1 MAAAKLTA
9 PEVAVEHF
17 AFGSKEEFYI
27 EHLKF
32 KKDAEDKMIF
42 PKKEIKSPPRP
53 RKLLGKLRV
62 VLNPLPAPYPL
73 LHCSSLV

>member
-1 MAAAKLTA
+1 MDDDDEPRVVQQEAAAKLTA

-32 KKDAEDKMIF
+32 KKDAEDMRYA
-42 PKKEIKSPPRP
+42 RP
-53 RKLLGKLRV
+53 RHARI
-62 VLNPLPAPYPL
+62 
-73 LHCSSLV
+73 

>member
-32 KKDAEDKMIF
+32 KKDAEDMRYA
-42 PKKEIKSPPRP
+42 RP
-53 RKLLGKLRV
+53 RHARI
-62 VLNPLPAPYPL
+62 
-73 LHCSSLV
+73 

>member
-1 MAAAKLTA
+1 VVREMAAAKLTA

-42 PKKEIKSPPRP
+42 PKKVAGEASSGTKSAPCS
-53 RKLLGKLRV
+53 
-62 VLNPLPAPYPL
+62 LPFAPL
-73 LHCSSLV
+73 LIPCVTTPL

>member
-42 PKKEIKSPPRP
+42 PKKELKAVQNAAQVTENECKR
-53 RKLLGKLRV
+53 RRGKLSQSC
-62 VLNPLPAPYPL
+62 AQK
-73 LHCSSLV
+73 